1 MRLNIFPK
9 LFLAMLLA
17 TLMVVLVMV
26 VFMNWSFRTGFTA
39 YHHAEELD
47 KVQELAEVLGTEF
60 ATHNSWDFLRDDPQ
74 QWEKLLGD
82 LGESAPLPPQHPPG
96 MMERGG
102 QPPPFPPPAGPPPDR
117 DQLPPPDQ
125 GKLPPPPD
133 QDKPPPLGAR
143 LSLLDSDQQQVVGG
157 LRHPLGRP
165 GNRRDQGGLTKVEVR
180 AADKL
185 VGWVTVWQGGVV
197 TDGLA
202 QSFLDQ
208 QVRNLYLI
216 ALFATGLSFL
226 LAILLVRHLLRP
238 VHSLTQ
244 GAQVLTTGK
253 FDTRIEVATQ
263 DELGRLAQAFNTL
276 AEALQHNEIM
286 RQQWVADIS
295 HELRTPIAVLRS
307 EIEALLDGIRQPT
320 PERIQSLHVDVLAM
334 GKLVEDLYQ
343 LALSDSAELRIV
355 AEPVNLTTV
364 LTEAALSAQ
373 ARLEEKQ
380 ISLTTRFDPTQALWV
395 RGDAERL
402 YQLFGNLLGN
412 CYRYTDEGGQVEIL
426 AQQQGNKVMV
436 SIQDSSPGVPDAA
449 LPRLF
454 ERLFRVDKSRSRALG
469 GSGLGLSICKNA
481 VEAYGGTIRAAH
493 SPLGGLLI
501 EVVLPLGSA

>member
-17 TLMVVLVMV
+17 TIMVVLVMV

-47 KVQELAEVLGTEF
+47 KVQELAEALGTEF

-74 QWEKLLGD
+74 QWEKLLENI
-82 LGESAPLPPQHPPG
+82 GESAPLPPQHPAG
-96 MMERGG
+96 LTG
-102 QPPPFPPPAGPPPDR
+102 QPPPFPPPGALPLDRGRMPPPAR
-117 DQLPPPDQ
+117 EQLPP
-125 GKLPPPPD
+125 LD
-133 QDKPPPLGAR
+133 QDKPPPLAMR
-143 LSLLDSDQQQVVGG
+143 LSLRDIDQQQVVGDF
-157 LRHPLGRP
+157 RHVGVSP
-165 GNRRDQGGLTKVEVR
+165 GDRSGRRDVTKVEIR
-180 AADKL
+180 TSGKL
-185 VGWVTVWQGGVV
+185 VGWLMVWQGGVV

-202 QSFLDQ
+202 RSFLDQ

-244 GAQVLTTGK
+244 GAQTLTAGK
-253 FDTRIEVATQ
+253 FDTRIEVTTQ

-276 AEALQHNEIM
+276 AEALQHNEIT
-286 RQQWVADIS
+286 RQQWIADIS

-320 PERIQSLHVDVLAM
+320 LGRIQSLHMDVLGM

-343 LALSDSAELRIV
+343 LALSDSAELSLV
-355 AEPVNLTTV
+355 AEPVDLTAV
-364 LTEAALSAQ
+364 LTDTALSAQ
-373 ARLEEKQ
+373 ARLQEKH
-380 ISLTTRFDPTQALWV
+380 ISLTTRFDPQQPLWI

-402 YQLFGNLLGN
+402 RQLFSNLLGN
-412 CYRYTDEGGQVEIL
+412 SYRYTDEGGQVEIL

-436 SIQDSSPGVPDAA
+436 SIQDSAPGVPDAA

-469 GSGLGLSICKNA
+469 GSGLGLSICKNG
-481 VEAYGGTIRAAH
+481 VEAHGGTIQAAH

-501 EVVLPLGSA
+501 EVVFPAESA